1 MSAKI
6 VMKNADRIQH
16 NINILIEALISSGVI
31 IAIAGSSRPCSK
43 AEHLISHTLDMIC
56 ERPALHGEQY
66 GLGAILAVYLHQ
78 ADWEWIRDSLKKCG
92 APITAEEIGI
102 PQNKIIEAILSAY
115 NIRRRYT
122 ILREGISEK
131 SALEAAKMISVI

>member
-1 MSAKI
+1 
-6 VMKNADRIQH
+6 
-16 NINILIEALISSGVI
+16 
-31 IAIAGSSRPCSK
+31 
-43 AEHLISHTLDMIC
+43 
-56 ERPALHGEQY
+56 
-66 GLGAILAVYLHQ
+66 
-78 ADWEWIRDSLKKCG
+78 LKKCG